1 MIQLLMSSEIMYFK
15 TTTDNLNRLLSTPSD
30 LSGQYIKQAMKIIT
44 EYHILERP
52 SNN

>member
-1 MIQLLMSSEIMYFK
+1 MGSEIMYFK
-15 TTTDNLNRLLSTPSD
+15 TTTDNLNRMLSTPSD
-30 LSGQYIKQAMKIIT
+30 LSEQDIKQAMKIIT